1 MMIKNIIFDCGRV
14 LIKFNPI
21 EIVSRILPEIKEKSL
36 LSKEIFETEVW
47 QLLDKGVI
55 SKEEAYKTICSRLP
69 NILHE
74 HCKIILD
81 NWYNELDEITDT
93 LKLMKNLKANNY
105 NIYILSNFNC
115 DFYKEIDNLKIKDIL
130 SGQIVSSEEKC
141 LKPDKEIY
149 LKLFERYNLNPSEC
163 YFIDDKEENI
173 EAGKKLGMDG
183 FIFKNNVEELKE
195 DLKNKGVNIQK

>member
-36 LSKEIFETEVW
+36 LSKEIFETAVW

-55 SKEEAYKTICSRLP
+55 SKEEAYGTICSRLP
-69 NILHE
+69 NNLHE

-81 NWYNELDEITDT
+81 NWYNELDEIPDT
-93 LKLMKNLKANNY
+93 LKLMKDLKNKNY

-115 DFYKEIDNLKIKDIL
+115 DFYKEIDNLGIKDIL
-130 SGQIVSSEEKC
+130 SGQIVSSEEKY

-149 LKLFERYNLNPSEC
+149 LKLFEKYNLNPSEC

-173 EAGKKLGMDG
+173 EAGKKLEMDG
-183 FIFKNNVEELKE
+183 FVFKDNVEELKS
-195 DLKNKGVNIQK
+195 DLINKGVNI

>member
-47 QLLDKGVI
+47 QLLDKRVI

-69 NILHE
+69 NNLHE

-81 NWYNELDEITDT
+81 NWYNELDEIPDT
-93 LKLMKNLKANNY
+93 LKLMKDLKNKNY

-115 DFYKEIDNLKIKDIL
+115 DFYKEIDNLGIKDIL
-130 SGQIVSSEEKC
+130 SGQIVSSEEKY

-149 LKLFERYNLNPSEC
+149 LKLFEKYNLNPSEC
-163 YFIDDKEENI
+163 YFIDDREENI
-173 EAGKKLGMDG
+173 EAGKKLEMDG
-183 FIFKNNVEELKE
+183 FVFKDNVEELKS
-195 DLKNKGVNIQK
+195 DLINKGVNI

>member
-1 MMIKNIIFDCGRV
+1 MIKNIIFDCGRV

-21 EIVSRILPEIKEKSL
+21 DIVSRIFPEIKEKSL

-55 SKEEAYKTICSRLP
+55 TKTEAYNTICSRLP
-69 NILHE
+69 NNLHQY
-74 HCKIILD
+74 CKKILD
-81 NWYNELDEITDT
+81 NWYNELDEITET
-93 LKLMKNLKANNY
+93 LKLMKDLKANNY

-115 DFYKEIDNLKIKDIL
+115 DFYKEIDNIGIRDIL
-130 SGQIVSSEEKC
+130 SGQIVSSEEKY

-149 LKLFERYNLNPSEC
+149 LKLFEKYNLNPSEC
-163 YFIDDKEENI
+163 YFIDDRKENI

-183 FIFKNNVEELKE
+183 FIFKDNVEELKK
-195 DLKNKGVNIQK
+195 DLKNKGVNI

>member
-55 SKEEAYKTICSRLP
+55 TKTEAYNTICSRLP
-69 NILHE
+69 NILQE

-130 SGQIVSSEEKC
+130 SGQIVSSEEKY

-195 DLKNKGVNIQK
+195 DLKNKGVNI

>member
-1 MMIKNIIFDCGRV
+1 MIKNIIFDCGRV

-21 EIVSRILPEIKEKSL
+21 DIVNRILPEIEEKSL
-36 LSKEIFETEVW
+36 LSKEIFETEIW

-69 NILHE
+69 DNLHGD
-74 HCKIILD
+74 CKRILD
-81 NWYNELDEITDT
+81 NWYNNLDEIPDT
-93 LKLMKNLKANNY
+93 LKLMKDLKVNNY

-115 DFYKEIDNLKIKDIL
+115 DYHKEIENLGITKFL

-149 LKLFERYNLNPSEC
+149 LKLFDRYNLNPTEC

-173 EAGKKLGMDG
+173 EAGKNLGMNG
-183 FIFKNNVEELKE
+183 FVFKDNIEELKI
-195 DLKNKGVNIQK
+195 DLINKGVNL